1 MMAVARIK
9 GLYYFSITSLF
20 CHTPL
25 YCIRTKIYRVVL
37 RFILTLSAHYWKIFT
52 IVQAG
57 SVLHVLCVFM
67 ESGNVFFFLP
77 IEKVCTL
84 EKVQIHTVQ

>member
-20 CHTPL
+20 CHTPFHF
-25 YCIRTKIYRVVL
+25 IRTKIYRVVL
-37 RFILTLSAHYWKIFT
+37 RFILTLSAHSWEIFA
-52 IVQAG
+52 IEQAG
-57 SVLHVLCVFM
+57 SVLHFFGVFM
-67 ESGNVFFFLP
+67 ESGNDFFLP